1 MSKGNISKEKISV
14 MEQERR
20 QLEAEVQQLNSEKRR
35 EVEKQKEL
43 LKFIGQHLRIGN
55 LQANSDFKKSF
66 DGLLN

>member
-1 MSKGNISKEKISV
+1 MSKGNISKEKNSV

-20 QLEAEVQQLNSEKRR
+20 HLEADVQQLNSEKRR

-55 LQANSDFKKSF
+55 LQAKFN
-66 DGLLN
+66 LVCLWV

>member
-43 LKFIGQHLRIGN
+43 LKINGEKFRNWNIKNKDWIILCKEN
-55 LQANSDFKKSF
+55 
-66 DGLLN
+66 